1 MPMYEYACPECGA
14 RFEKLRRMSEADSPS
29 RCTVCGAENA
39 QRVISTFCAAGG
51 CGPGGNGR
59 FT

>member
-1 MPMYEYACPECGA
+1 MPMYEYLCPECGA

-29 RCTVCGAENA
+29 RCAVCGADNA
-39 QRVISTFCAAGG
+39 QRVMSTFAAGG
-51 CGPGGNGR
+51 CGTDSSGR